1 MPIEVRELVFKA
13 LVQQDRAAAAG
24 SAAGAGAKGDNDV
37 KPDEEMLNKCIE
49 TITEILKERH
59 ER

>member
-13 LVQQDRAAAAG
+13 LVQQDRSAVAG
-24 SAAGAGAKGDNDV
+24 SAAAGAAKGDNDV
-37 KPDEEMLNKCIE
+37 KPDEAMLHKCIE